1 MFYLHCLTT
10 PPLPDSNDG
19 HTAHH
24 FPTSENGT
32 SFPLPFA
39 RFFFFFFLMSMHQGD
54 VTMDEKRN
62 MGYMSQLDVVYPAC
76 RGVAQGK
83 SNG

>member
-1 MFYLHCLTT
+1 MTDTPHIIFLPPKTVLHFHYLL
-10 PPLPDSNDG
+10 L
-19 HTAHH
+19 A
-24 FPTSENGT
+24 
-32 SFPLPFA
+32 
-39 RFFFFFFLMSMHQGD
+39 FFFFFLMSMHQGD